1 MACFANH
8 GLIMRCDNHGCAE
21 FIEFLK
27 EMHDAGGNP
36 VIDVASWLI
45 SIEYLRSGD
54 YSSSNSDAL
63 LLPA

>member
-1 MACFANH
+1 MVCFVNH
-8 GLIMRCDNHGCAE
+8 SLIMRCDNHSGAE

-36 VIDVASWLI
+36 VIDVASRLI
-45 SIEYLRSGD
+45 SMPLLRSGD
-54 YSSSNSDAL
+54 YSSSNSHAL